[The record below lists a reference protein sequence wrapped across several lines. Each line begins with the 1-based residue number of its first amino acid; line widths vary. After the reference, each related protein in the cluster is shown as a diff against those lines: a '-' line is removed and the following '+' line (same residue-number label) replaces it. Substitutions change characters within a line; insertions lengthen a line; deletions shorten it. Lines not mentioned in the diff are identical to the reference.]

1 MPGMNYKP
9 LLFINEYPPSS
20 TAGAPVIARQ
30 LLRYYAPEKLD
41 LVCCESWRGDEGD
54 KVTATYLSCRHHW
67 VPSYK
72 RPFLRPRRVFVPIET
87 TLDSSRI
94 GRIMAVGRR
103 IIAERGVRAL
113 FTMPYGCEFTL
124 AAYLLHKETG
134 IPLYVFETDYLPATA
149 RSARTRRLIN
159 QHYGGMLQSARKVW
173 MTSPAMVR
181 FLEREFNIDG
191 EFLFHFVDVD
201 QYQKAAREAAP
212 LPADRIVIAYTG
224 SINTMFW
231 ETMKYFCDLLN
242 TGLTVDGRPVEMVI
256 YSAVSPDPA
265 LLGSGVRWGG
275 WVPLEQI
282 PSKLA
287 EAHLSTIL
295 VSFSEAGNTRK
306 LVETSLYTKTVDYLA
321 AARPVLVVSPPYA
334 AEVDYFGD
342 VTAVV
347 TELAKEKIVS
357 ALRRLVDDRTYAD
370 GLVARGLDLVRERHS
385 LEALDHIFLR
395 HFREETELPSALAAG
410 EVTAVA

>member
-1 MPGMNYKP
+1 MNYRP

-30 LLRYYAPEKLD
+30 LLRYYDTEKLD
-41 LVCCESWRGDEGD
+41 LVCCESWRGGDGD
-54 KVTATYLSCRHHW
+54 KVTATYLPCRHHW

-72 RPFLRPRRVFVPIET
+72 RPSLRPRRVFVPIEA
-87 TLDSSRI
+87 TLDSYRI
-94 GRIMAVGRR
+94 GRIMSVGRK

-134 IPLYVFETDYLPATA
+134 LPLYVFETDYLPATA
-149 RSARTRRLIN
+149 RSARTRWLIN
-159 QHYGGMLQSARKVW
+159 RHYGGMLRSARKVW

-181 FLEREFNIDG
+181 FLEREYDIEG
-191 EFLFHFVDVD
+191 EFLFHFVDVG
-201 QYQKAAREAAP
+201 QYQRVAREAAP

-231 ETMKYFCDLLN
+231 ETMKFFCDLLN
-242 TGLTVDGRPVEMVI
+242 AGLTVDGRPVEMVI

-265 LLGSGVRWGG
+265 LLGPGVRWGG

-282 PSKLA
+282 PARLA

-295 VSFSEAGNTRK
+295 VSFSETGNTRQ

-321 AARPVLVVSPPYA
+321 AGRPVLVVSPPYS
-334 AEVDYFGD
+334 AEVDYFGGM
-342 VTAVV
+342 TAVV
-347 TELAKEKIVS
+347 TELDKGKIVS
-357 ALRRLVDDRTYAD
+357 ALRRLVDDREYAD

-385 LEALDHIFLR
+385 LEALDAIFLR
-395 HFREETELPSALAAG
+395 HFREGEAASTVNASA
-410 EVTAVA
+410 EVAVVV

>member
-1 MPGMNYKP
+1 MNYEP

-30 LLRYYAPEKLD
+30 LLRYYDTEKLD
-41 LVCCESWRGDEGD
+41 LVCCESWRGGDGD
-54 KVTATYLSCRHHW
+54 KVTATYLPCRHHW

-72 RPFLRPRRVFVPIET
+72 RPSLRPRRVFVPIEA
-87 TLDSSRI
+87 TLDSYRI
-94 GRIMAVGRR
+94 GRIMAAGRKV
-103 IIAERGVRAL
+103 IAERGVRAL

-149 RSARTRRLIN
+149 RSARTRRLIQ
-159 QHYGGMLQSARKVW
+159 QHYGDMLRSATKVW

-181 FLEREFNIDG
+181 FLEREYGIDG

-201 QYQKAAREAAP
+201 QYQRTAREAAP
-212 LPADRIVIAYTG
+212 LPTDRIVIAYTG

-242 TGLTVDGRPVEMVI
+242 AGLTVDTRPVEMVI

-265 LLGSGVRWGG
+265 LLGAGVRWGG

-282 PSKLA
+282 PARLA

-295 VSFSEAGNTRK
+295 VSFSETGNTRK

-321 AARPVLVVSPPYA
+321 AGRPVLVVSPRYS
-334 AEVDYFGD
+334 AEIDYFGD

-347 TELAKEKIVS
+347 TELNREKIV
-357 ALRRLVDDRTYAD
+357 ATLRRLVDDRVYAD
-370 GLVARGLDLVRERHS
+370 SLVARGLDLVQDRHS

-395 HFREETELPSALAAG
+395 HFRESEPVSALKTSG
-410 EVTAVA
+410 EGVAAVA